1 MTMSTYITKHMEVPT
16 QMTVQTIR
24 DAMAGMRVFSCGGSS
39 NDYEIICGVV
49 LLYQPEVVFAGLFN

>member
-1 MTMSTYITKHMEVPT
+1 MEVPT